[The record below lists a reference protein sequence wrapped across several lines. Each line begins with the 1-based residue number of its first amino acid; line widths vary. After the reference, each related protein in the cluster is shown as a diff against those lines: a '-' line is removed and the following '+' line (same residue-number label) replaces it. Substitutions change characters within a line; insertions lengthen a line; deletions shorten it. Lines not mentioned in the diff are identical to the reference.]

1 MTRKQTE
8 KAPAPTETVEQQ
20 WLFQWARAESGK
32 HPELV
37 LMYHIPNEGKRSRT
51 GGKRAV
57 AEGLKSGV
65 PDICL
70 PVARGGYHG
79 LYIEMKRQQ
88 GSYATQKQREWIEA
102 LREQGYRAEVCRGF
116 DEASELIL
124 AYLRSGDG

>member
-1 MTRKQTE
+1 MTRAQTE
-8 KAPAPTETVEQQ
+8 KAHVPTETVEQQ
-20 WLFQWARAESGK
+20 WLFQWARAEAGK
-32 HPELV
+32 HPELA

-51 GGKRAV
+51 GGQRAV

-70 PVARGGYHG
+70 PVARGGAHG

-88 GSYATQKQREWIEA
+88 GSYATKKQREWIEA

-124 AYLRSGDG
+124 AYLRSGEG